1 MNNEFYLQEFI
12 GNNVII
18 KGSSN
23 SNNVNI
29 KGKIVDETRNM
40 ITIYS
45 RGKICKIPKENTI
58 FTIEFDNELH
68 NIAGDFIV
76 IRPEERT
83 KEKSKIYKKIRR
95 YDKNEKYRHRY

>member
-18 KGSSN
+18 KDSPN
-23 SNNVNI
+23 PNNVNI

-45 RGKICKIPKENTI
+45 KGKICKIPKEKTI
-58 FTIEFDNELH
+58 FTIEFGNEMH
-68 NIAGDFIV
+68 NINGDFIR

-83 KEKSKIYKKIRR
+83 KEKRKIYKKIRR
-95 YDKNEKYRHRY
+95 YDKNEKYRLGY